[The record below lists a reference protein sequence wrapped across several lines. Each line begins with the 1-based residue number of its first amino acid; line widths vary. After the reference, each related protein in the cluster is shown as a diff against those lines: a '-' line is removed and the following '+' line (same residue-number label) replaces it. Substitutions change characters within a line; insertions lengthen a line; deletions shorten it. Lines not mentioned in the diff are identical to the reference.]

1 MIAIPIQGSWLAG
14 IIEAYQVFRAE
25 LIEDGIIKSTKASWE
40 GNSYSVEML
49 PSGDF
54 NIIYQVGNVYVS
66 PGVILKI
73 PPCSDSDWDE
83 NENLIF
89 FDNAIENFDLN
100 FEEWKSDYLES
111 LKYSEW
117 RVAPAILTITP

>member
-1 MIAIPIQGSWLAG
+1 MIAIPIEGSWLAG
-14 IIEAYQVFRAE
+14 IIEAYQVFRAGI
-25 LIEDGIIKSTKASWE
+25 IEDGIIKSTKASWE
-40 GNSYSVEML
+40 GRGYSVELL

-54 NIIYQVGNVYVS
+54 NIIYQVGNLYVS

-73 PPCSDSDWDE
+73 PPCSDSDWNE

-100 FEEWKSDYLES
+100 FEEWKSDYLEFES
-111 LKYSEW
+111 LK
-117 RVAPAILTITP
+117 

>member
-1 MIAIPIQGSWLAG
+1 MMVIQGSWLVG

-25 LIEDGIIKSTKASWE
+25 VIEDAIIKSTKASW
-40 GNSYSVEML
+40 GGSDYSVELL

-54 NIIYQVGNVYVS
+54 NIIYQVGNLYIT

-111 LKYSEW
+111 LK
-117 RVAPAILTITP
+117 